1 MLDRIRRH
9 RCSSTQPSRNCPHS
23 RSAAHQSTQSC
34 NSRTE
39 EPPPQEARD
48 ISTVNRISLN
58 WGNCAMHTPRPPN
71 RRYAVTPTGGSRSTA
86 APRLQYAAVAEPST
100 PTQRGPPA
108 DPEPQQPN
116 RRATAVNVSC
126 EALL

>member
-9 RCSSTQPSRNCPHS
+9 RCSSSHSSRNCSHS
-23 RSAAHQSTQSC
+23 RSAAHHSTHCC
-34 NSRTE
+34 NCRTE

-58 WGNCAMHTPRPPN
+58 WGNCATHTPRPPN

-86 APRLQYAAVAEPST
+86 APMSQYAYVAEAPT
-100 PTQRGPPA
+100 CTQRGPAA
-108 DPEPQQPN
+108 DPRPQLPN

>member
-9 RCSSTQPSRNCPHS
+9 RCSSSHSSRNCSHS
-23 RSAAHQSTQSC
+23 RTAVHHSSHCC
-34 NSRTE
+34 NCRTE

-48 ISTVNRISLN
+48 ISAVNRISLN
-58 WGNCAMHTPRPPN
+58 WGNCATHTPRPPN

-86 APRLQYAAVAEPST
+86 APRDQPADVAEEST
-100 PTQRGPPA
+100 TTHRGPTTVPWV
-108 DPEPQQPN
+108 QLPN